1 VQYFDKGRMELT
13 TPGASVT
20 SGLLVKEMI
29 SGRMQVGD
37 TAFET
42 RAPAR
47 ISVAGDLDN
56 LFPLYSDLTTP
67 LPPQP
72 LAGGAPVQTELTPN
86 GPQAAANLPQ
96 DAAAAIATTDSATGF
111 PVPRI
116 FADFRDRVGVQVI
129 GLAVT
134 QPFWVQVKVA
144 GVQRRVLMQAFE
156 RRVLTFTPSNQPAF
170 QVEFGNIGQH
180 YFQWRYSGGG
190 ASPAPSASASPSSPT
205 PLAPPATS
213 APNLSALTLLS
224 LATDGGTL
232 SFTTDVPACGTVE
245 YRLAGTDAWTTDITS
260 ISCIP
265 GTSIMKTLTGLMPS
279 TDYEVRG
286 AAKDSAGN
294 IGYSAISLLTT
305 ADMNV
310 TPSIE
315 KLVYSD
321 LTLSFASSVSL
332 EISFTTNQPACIT
345 AVEYRL
351 HNTNG
356 WTEGPSVGDCSQT
369 SFTAVIQGLTL
380 GTMYDVRMYGH
391 AATGSV
397 GYSRIRTFTTLGSS
411 STTAPKVDLLGL
423 ATGTGTITATYRVA
437 TTGRCYISYS
447 SNSGGGNSSLATCTP
462 GNTLTIQVT
471 GLKSHTLYSIK
482 IVEDAD
488 TGPVISSNTQ
498 QITTP

>member
-1 VQYFDKGRMELT
+1 MSMRTVAPLVITSLILCLMANDVLAADDFASPAFDQRWRQNEQSTPNFWGPLDHATDGMIEAYAEGTAGPICQPTQPCPLYLVRGKRLVQYFDKGRMELT

-156 RRVLTFTPSNQPAF
+156 RRVLTYNAANPDPFK
-170 QVEFGNIGQH
+170 VEFGNVGQH
-180 YFQWRYSGGG
+180 YYRWRY
-190 ASPAPSASASPSSPT
+190 
-205 PLAPPATS
+205 
-213 APNLSALTLLS
+213 
-224 LATDGGTL
+224 
-232 SFTTDVPACGTVE
+232 
-245 YRLAGTDAWTTDITS
+245 
-260 ISCIP
+260 
-265 GTSIMKTLTGLMPS
+265 
-279 TDYEVRG
+279 
-286 AAKDSAGN
+286 
-294 IGYSAISLLTT
+294 
-305 ADMNV
+305 
-310 TPSIE
+310 
-315 KLVYSD
+315 
-321 LTLSFASSVSL
+321 
-332 EISFTTNQPACIT
+332 
-345 AVEYRL
+345 
-351 HNTNG
+351 
-356 WTEGPSVGDCSQT
+356 
-369 SFTAVIQGLTL
+369 
-380 GTMYDVRMYGH
+380 
-391 AATGSV
+391 
-397 GYSRIRTFTTLGSS
+397 
-411 STTAPKVDLLGL
+411 
-423 ATGTGTITATYRVA
+423 
-437 TTGRCYISYS
+437 
-447 SNSGGGNSSLATCTP
+447 NSGA
-462 GNTLTIQVT
+462 
-471 GLKSHTLYSIK
+471 
-482 IVEDAD
+482 
-488 TGPVISSNTQ
+488 
-498 QITTP
+498 